1 MKLKIFVWVLLTL
14 HFTLCR
20 AQNNLDTT
28 SFNSVLEELPIND
41 ENILIIGEAHDVKN
55 TLATELFII
64 KNLTRKIT
72 TIYIEGG
79 KSEAELLN
87 IYLKTGDT
95 TILNY
100 TRARKN
106 NGDYRVFLESILA
119 LNNENKLTFRGFD
132 FERPVC
138 VGYLFS
144 KWFLNVKINNLN
156 LDSLSQ
162 HILSLEE
169 LEDKT
174 LEDVWKKS
182 WKLQIIFDDL
192 KSSFEENEEAYE
204 EILDTNLNVFQE
216 IVFNPVRANFNT
228 RDLNFANTLLQYE
241 KENGLSNSII
251 IVGSDHIVMKR
262 SFIPLLFD
270 KLPEKY
276 TAFSFIFI
284 YKNCENLNLEGNH
297 KYNSKKQL
305 LPFLRQQNENQP
317 LIHFYFPQEQ
327 LIPTKNK
334 KMKTVVTELYNQ

>member
-1 MKLKIFVWVLLTL
+1 MKLKIFVWVLLTF
-14 HFTLCR
+14 HFTLGR

-41 ENILIIGEAHDVKN
+41 ENIIIIGEAHDVKN

-64 KNLTRKIT
+64 KNLTKVT

-87 IYLKTGDT
+87 IFLKTGDT

-106 NGDYRVFLESILA
+106 NGDYRVFLESISA

-144 KWFLNVKINNLN
+144 KWFFNVKINNLN

-162 HILSLEE
+162 YILSLEE

-192 KSSFEENEEAYE
+192 KSSFEENEEVYGD
-204 EILDTNLNVFQE
+204 ILGTNLSVFE
-216 IVFNPVRANFNT
+216 DIVFNPVRANFNT
-228 RDLNFANTLLQYE
+228 RDMNFTNTLLQYE

-262 SFIPLLFD
+262 SFIPLLLD

-284 YKNCENLNLEGNH
+284 YKNCENLDLEGIY

-305 LPFLRQQNENQP
+305 LPFLRRQNENQP